1 MRPDKIKTSNSP
13 AKFVW
18 ELVNLQDLQMN
29 YETLTENRF
38 FEGANSMIGP
48 AAYIAPVILA
58 VLLMP
63 VVDIL
68 IKMRSMM
75 RR

>member
-1 MRPDKIKTSNSP
+1 
-13 AKFVW
+13 
-18 ELVNLQDLQMN
+18 MN